1 MNIANFKLIY
11 DRKKLSSLTK
21 QGLIQ
26 IECYRKGGD
35 RIWVSTGIKVFPN
48 QWNEKKKLINEKHSN
63 AFELNKTLKKMTD
76 DFLEHE
82 TKQFSK
88 GITVPLD
95 FYKSFKNSE
104 SRHTSFLEFYENEFE
119 YNPSFSLN
127 TRKNYR
133 SGLNHLEEFN
143 GIKNFTDLNYTNIES
158 LNRYYVRQK
167 LHPNTIVKYHKYIR
181 RTINEAIRKGLVEK
195 HGNPYDDF
203 KMKGIKTEK
212 YCLSIDDIRKLEEV
226 VINDNNQGLARS
238 RDMFLFSVYT
248 GLRFSDL
255 QQISD
260 KTIKFKEDGVYID
273 FVSQKTKKHKQDNLA
288 LFFKNEKG
296 LSKPEMIIA
305 KYKDVLGI
313 CPFKI
318 SLQPYNRNLKILAE
332 MANIDLKLTS
342 HIARHTFITFMVGK
356 VSIPVL
362 QEMAQHSDINTTRSY
377 IHLSDKMKEVELKKV
392 DWSY

>member
-1 MNIANFKLIY
+1 MNIANFKLIF
-11 DRKKLSSLTK
+11 DRKKLASATK

-48 QWNEKKKLINEKHSN
+48 QWNEKKKLINEKHAN
-63 AFELNKTLKKMTD
+63 AFDLNKTLKKMTD

-82 TKQFSK
+82 TKQYQK

-95 FYKSFKNSE
+95 FYKKFLASE
-104 SRHTSFLEFYENEFE
+104 SGHTSFLEFYENEFKD
-119 YNPSFSLN
+119 NPSFTPN
-127 TRKNYR
+127 TKKNYR
-133 SGLNHLEEFN
+133 SGLNHLKTFK
-143 GIKNFTDLNYTNIES
+143 GIKYFSDLNYTNIEA

-195 HGNPYDDF
+195 HANPYEDF
-203 KMKGIKTEK
+203 KMKGKKTEK

-226 VINDNNQGLARS
+226 VIKDGNPGLARS

-255 QQISD
+255 QQINEQ
-260 KTIKFKEDGVYID
+260 TIKFKKDGIYLDLI
-273 FVSQKTKKHKQDNLA
+273 SQKTKKHKQENLA
-288 LFFKNEKG
+288 LFFKNEAG

-305 KYKDVLGI
+305 KYKDVLTI
-313 CPFKI
+313 YPFRI

-332 MANIDLKLTS
+332 MAHIDLKLTS

-362 QEMAQHSDINTTRSY
+362 QEMAQHADINTTRSY
-377 IHLSDKMKEVELKKV
+377 IHLSDKMKEAELKKV